1 MTPEEQKI
9 REVVAASH
17 WTWQPRAHPD
27 VPNSPGVLTWRSA
40 DGQIL
45 YLSRTEESALA
56 VADLVARAGYVET
69 LLDALDAER
78 VARAAYV
85 EILHDALED
94 ERRETA
100 RCLSGVAER
109 AR

>member
-9 REVVAASH
+9 REVAAASQ
-17 WTWQPRAHPD
+17 WDWQPRAHPD
-27 VPNSPGVLTWRSA
+27 VPNSPGVLTWQTS

-56 VADLVARAGYVET
+56 MADLVARAGYVET
-69 LLDALDAER
+69 LLDALDAQ
-78 VARAAYV
+78 
-85 EILHDALED
+85 
-94 ERRETA
+94 RRETA
-100 RCLSGVAER
+100 RCLSGVAKIVDTLDLLQGALDAER